1 MPELHKN
8 QVAWA
13 APEPQKVSLAKPDY
27 SYLANAM
34 DSLSRDSQYIADAE
48 RKRLDDAMAADLTEQ
63 LNLANQDIEDARSDT
78 ADFDSLS
85 EKALSRLQGAFNQYD
100 GATRRRFME
109 SNPHYFDN
117 VQLAITEKIQKHQR
131 QVIETGVENDLPL
144 WTSQA
149 VMEGTPQARQN
160 VITKIQERLGNIST
174 EATVDNMIFKANTY
188 MDKATVSNLLVM
200 GTEDS
205 LRQAEAFLKTPEVS
219 ETLDPL
225 ERSNYLSMIKNKR
238 EQLLKEKEAKQKAG
252 EDPESQMILN
262 IYSEYRMQG
271 MTAPADQLFDD
282 VRSNKQC
289 IEMVPDSWGVK
300 VNGKPIPQCINL
312 DHLSP
317 VQRAGLLSKMKE
329 KDSLDP
335 NKLVDEAKY
344 ANAVTDAITNYQ
356 IDSKNGS
363 VKTSSSIMLIDDL
376 IKSPAFK
383 SLTDKDRNRLVE
395 IRDDYLNAVAE
406 TIESAAPQ
414 WENKWGFAGQ
424 KISSPIGQAAA
435 LLNRTPTQK
444 ILDTLGG
451 LKTSSA
457 YEPISEM
464 SLSTEAKNAATA
476 RKVGSWTLSDRS
488 DTDRL
493 FGQYIVDFSNKYVQR
508 FAKDTDYNSTSRFGI
523 NVIGTLRAYQE
534 AGKLA
539 GTRLDASSKRLAS
552 ALTKWESVAYAS
564 GMGKETINKEN
575 EKYTDALLS
584 LIINDEATAD
594 EKKLFNDIVRQ
605 TRTIHGSYDT
615 NDQVLRSFSEISPT
629 STYEPGTSVLHPV
642 ADQMNFGNALW
653 AEKNKAVETAYKKAT
668 KK

>member
-8 QVAWA
+8 QVAWE

-27 SYLANAM
+27 SYLQNAL

-63 LNLANQDIEDARSDT
+63 LNLANQDIDNERSAT
-78 ADFDSLS
+78 ADFDSLG
-85 EKALSRLQGAFNQYD
+85 EKALSRLQGAFGQYD
-100 GATRRRFME
+100 EATRRRFME
-109 SNPHYFDN
+109 NNPHYFDN
-117 VQLAITEKIQKHQR
+117 VQLAISDKILKHQR
-131 QVIETGVENDLPL
+131 QVIEAGVENDLPL

-149 VMEGTPQARQN
+149 IMIGTPQARQD

-188 MDKATVSNLLVM
+188 MDKATVSNLLVT
-200 GTEDS
+200 GTDDS

-219 ETLDPL
+219 ETLDPI

-238 EQLLKEKEAKQKAG
+238 EELFKEKEAKKKAG

-262 IYSEYRMQG
+262 MYSEMRMQG

-282 VRSNKQC
+282 VRSNKEC
-289 IEMVPDSWGVK
+289 IETVPNSWGVK
-300 VNGKPIPQCINL
+300 VNGQPIPQCINL
-312 DHLSP
+312 NHLSP
-317 VQRAGLLSKMKE
+317 VQRAGLLAKMKE

-335 NKLVDEAKY
+335 NKIIDEAKY
-344 ANAVTDAITNYQ
+344 ANAVADALTNYQ
-356 IDSKNGS
+356 IDSGNKS

-376 IKSPAFK
+376 IKSSAFK
-383 SLTDKDRNRLVE
+383 SLPDKDRNRLVE

-406 TIESAAPQ
+406 TIDSAAPQ

-424 KISSPIGQAAA
+424 KISSPVAQAAA

-451 LKTSSA
+451 LKTSAA

-464 SLSTEAKNAATA
+464 PLSMEAKSAATA
-476 RKVGSWTLSDRS
+476 RKLGSWTLSDRS
-488 DTDRL
+488 DADRL
-493 FGQYIVDFSNKYVQR
+493 FGQYIVDFSNQYVQR

-539 GTRLDASSKRLAS
+539 GTRLDASTKRLAT
-552 ALTKWESVAYAS
+552 ALTKWESIGYVS
-564 GMGKETINKEN
+564 GMGKETISKDN
-575 EKYTDALLS
+575 EQYANTLLS
-584 LIINDEATAD
+584 LIINDEPTAD
-594 EKKLFNDIVRQ
+594 EQKIFNDIIRQ

-615 NDQVLRSFSEISPT
+615 NDQVLRSFSEITPT

-642 ADQMNFGNALW
+642 VDQMNFGNALW
-653 AEKNKAVETAYKKAT
+653 AEKHKTVEKAAEKAFKK
-668 KK
+668 